1 MAKIKTQ
8 RNILFLTGTS
18 LLLGVMIML
27 SIHTNLAA
35 EVNTESNT
43 QELVGYIE
51 NLEEE
56 ITDLETQIAATR
68 DQIEALESSQAD
80 EQTHISSMNTTL
92 NRLNMN
98 AHLTTV
104 EGPGIIITLN
114 DNTVGAEFAQKN
126 NPATYVASNYI
137 IHDKDLLYL
146 IRSLAEA
153 TEACSVNDVRITDSS
168 SIRCAGTII
177 LINSTRLAPPY
188 EIKIIGDPEE
198 LVNALLKS
206 GTYLSLVYR
215 GMPIQYE
222 KQDSISIAAYTGA
235 YSTNYGTIE
244 TILPSGTDEDNANK
258 NTNEE

>member
-126 NPATYVASNYI
+126 NPTTYVASNYI

-153 TEACSVNDVRITDSS
+153 TEACAVNDVRITDSS

>member
-1 MAKIKTQ
+1 M
-8 RNILFLTGTS
+8 
-18 LLLGVMIML
+18 
-27 SIHTNLAA
+27 
-35 EVNTESNT
+35 NTESNT

-137 IHDKDLLYL
+137 VHDKDLLYL

-244 TILPSGTDEDNANK
+244 TILPSGTGEDNANK

>member
-18 LLLGVMIML
+18 LLLGIMIML

-51 NLEEE
+51 TLEEE

-137 IHDKDLLYL
+137 VHDKDLLYL

-244 TILPSGTDEDNANK
+244 TILPSGTGEDNANK